1 MGVFLQTSS
10 MTHMLRLSS
19 RAFRLSA
26 SSRVGFAPSSPWAS
40 LVVRRTFADEKKNVI
55 DDAFMELLMDA
66 GIDQD
71 DVVADSGA
79 ESSPAKSSKEY
90 SALDQTFAGE
100 SNSHSKKMTEAS
112 YRLKNVKRGVSLE
125 KAEELLKDPSTWKDN
140 YRILRQQLDQDPLL
154 DTVAGNSSPF
164 GLEEQAV
171 NEDVDQDSEQESEEA
186 PNSLSDAMT
195 RQKLELL
202 VNEISAAENY
212 DPSAPP
218 RANLSDTNAVRIRRE
233 IDNKPEVQ
241 RDALLRELY
250 GEGNKEVQ
258 SNQSFFEKFSEKI
271 NTEGDQYVK
280 DEDVRVTMKKFAEPA
295 LRKWM
300 TDAHGA
306 LVGKG
311 YYNELG
317 QWVQYNQFDAENDPK
332 SYLHATSTDFIL
344 PAYTFRVAG
353 LPESSK
359 RTVKRAY
366 NPPPARTRIPAD
378 LVGRY
383 RFGITPEMVEK
394 MELSDKI
401 KRVISYTYASL
412 REIRKARFDDAVEKF
427 GAKPNDS
434 GNTAVQLCMLN
445 AKVRHLQEHCAVH
458 RKDQNAKRRL
468 LITISRRRRLYK
480 YLKRRDLSTYY
491 EVLKDQVQED
501 DFLMHANE

>member
-1 MGVFLQTSS
+1 MGVFLQTVV
-10 MTHMLRLSS
+10 MTHMLRLWSS
-19 RAFRLSA
+19 RALH
-26 SSRVGFAPSSPWAS
+26 SSRAGFAPSSPWAS
-40 LVVRRTFADEKKNVI
+40 LVLRRSFADDKKNVI

-79 ESSPAKSSKEY
+79 ESSPAKTSKEY
-90 SALDQTFAGE
+90 SALDQTFTGE
-100 SNSHSKKMTEAS
+100 GASHSNQITEAS
-112 YRLKNVKRGVSLE
+112 FRLKNVKRAVSLE

-140 YRILRQQLDQDPLL
+140 YRILRHQLDQEPLL
-154 DTVAGNSSPF
+154 DAVTRDQVDSSKE
-164 GLEEQAV
+164 G
-171 NEDVDQDSEQESEEA
+171 VDQDSEVEDEA
-186 PNSLSDAMT
+186 LGSLSSAMT
-195 RQKLELL
+195 QQKMELL
-202 VNEISAAENY
+202 VAEIASADDY
-212 DPSAPP
+212 DPLSPP
-218 RANLSDTNAVRIRRE
+218 RAHLSDSTAIRIRRE

-241 RDALLRELY
+241 REALLRELY
-250 GEGNKEVQ
+250 GVDNDKEVK
-258 SNQSFFEKFSEKI
+258 SNQSFFEKFTEKL
-271 NTEGDQYVK
+271 NSEGDQYVK
-280 DEDVRVTMKKFAEPA
+280 EEDVRITLKKFAEPP

-311 YYNELG
+311 YYNEYG
-317 QWVQYNQFDAENDPK
+317 KWVQYNQFDAEKDPR
-332 SYLHATSTDFIL
+332 SYLHAINNDYIL

-383 RFGITPEMVEK
+383 RFGITPKMVEE

-427 GAKPNDS
+427 GAKANDS